1 MMYVRGLL
9 LSALIASGMLGA
21 IRSVAAQTADTSV
34 SVAPPI
40 LRRASW
46 LTDQRVFRLGDIIT
60 VVIDERMEA
69 SERSSKNA
77 RSSRS
82 QANDLGIDDGGFLAL
97 PFSAL
102 GFASAADGTSR
113 DLGEANRRGN
123 LSAILSV
130 RVVGFEPNGLLRV
143 RGERMLK
150 IDGRE
155 QKLTI
160 EGVIRSD
167 DVAPSNFVS
176 SSRVADATVTYD
188 GKNIGPSKGILG
200 KILSIIWP

>member
-1 MMYVRGLL
+1 MMYVRDLL
-9 LSALIASGMLGA
+9 LGALIAAGTLGA
-21 IRSVAAQTADTSV
+21 TRSAAAQTADTSV
-34 SVAPPI
+34 SVTPPI

-46 LTDQRVFRLGDIIT
+46 FTDQRVFRLGDIIT
-60 VVIDERMEA
+60 VIIDERMEA

-82 QANDLGIDDGGFLAL
+82 QSNDLGIDDGGFLPL

-102 GFASAADGTSR
+102 GFTSAADGTSR
-113 DLGEANRRGN
+113 SLGEANRRGD
-123 LSAILSV
+123 LSAIISV

-143 RGERMLK
+143 RGERMLM
-150 IDGRE
+150 IDGRKQE
-155 QKLTI
+155 LTI

>member
-1 MMYVRGLL
+1 MMYVRGMLF
-9 LSALIASGMLGA
+9 SALIAAGTLGA
-21 IRSVAAQTADTSV
+21 IRSVAAQAADTGV
-34 SVAPPI
+34 SVTPPA

-46 LTDQRVFRLGDIIT
+46 FTDQRVFLVGDIIT
-60 VVIDERMEA
+60 VIVDERMEA

-77 RSSRS
+77 RASRN
-82 QANDLGIDDGGFLAL
+82 QDLGIDDSGFLGL

-102 GFASAADGTSR
+102 GFSADGTSR
-113 DLGEANRRGN
+113 SLGEANRRSN